1 MVVTDALGDFT
12 PHGLRRTGSVM
23 DARKDDPPA
32 DQRPTSPAVSSARP
46 DPFAGSDPFAKLGD
60 TLRRWYDLSTPD
72 IMM

>member
-1 MVVTDALGDFT
+1 
-12 PHGLRRTGSVM
+12 M
-23 DARKDDPPA
+23 DTRKDDPPA

-60 TLRRWYDLSTPD
+60 TLSRWYNLSTPD